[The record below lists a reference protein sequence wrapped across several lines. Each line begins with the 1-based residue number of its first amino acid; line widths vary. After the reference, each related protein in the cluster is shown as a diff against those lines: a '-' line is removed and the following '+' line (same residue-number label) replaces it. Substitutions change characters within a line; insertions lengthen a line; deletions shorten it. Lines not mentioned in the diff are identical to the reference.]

1 MAETSIYLDEDLKA
15 DLDEIAHERSEPGNR
30 VSRSAI
36 IQEAAQEFVDRH
48 RSDENIGESDGDA
61 GGAQATN

>member
-15 DLDEIAHERSEPGNR
+15 DLDEIAHERSSPGNR

-36 IQEAAQEFVDRH
+36 IQEAAQEYVDRH
-48 RSDENIGESDGDA
+48 RSEEDLGEGDSPGEA
-61 GGAQATN
+61 TAQN

>member
-36 IQEAAQEFVDRH
+36 IQEAAEEYVERH
-48 RSDENIGESDGDA
+48 RSETGVGDDDPSA
-61 GGAQATN
+61 GAQATN

>member
-15 DLDEIAHERSEPGNR
+15 DLDEIAHERSVPGDR

-36 IQEAAQEFVDRH
+36 IQEAAQEYVDRH
-48 RSDENIGESDGDA
+48 RSDDDLGESDGDTA
-61 GGAQATN
+61 GAQATN

>member
-15 DLDEIAHERSEPGNR
+15 DLDEIAHERSSPGDR

-36 IQEAAQEFVDRH
+36 IQEAAREYVDRH
-48 RSDENIGESDGDA
+48 RSDVSEGDSDDSA
-61 GGAQATN
+61 SEAQATN

>member
-15 DLDEIAHERSEPGNR
+15 DLDEIAHERSEPGER

-36 IQEAAQEFVDRH
+36 IQEAAEEYVERH
-48 RSDENIGESDGDA
+48 RSEDDIGDGDSSTE
-61 GGAQATN
+61 AQATN

>member
-15 DLDEIAHERSEPGNR
+15 ELDEIAHERSEPGDR

-36 IQEAAQEFVDRH
+36 IQEAAEEYVDRH
-48 RSDENIGESDGDA
+48 RSDGDLGESDDSVD
-61 GGAQATN
+61 GAQATN

>member
-15 DLDEIAHERSEPGNR
+15 DLDEIAHDRSSPGDR

-36 IQEAAQEFVDRH
+36 IQEAAQEYVDRH
-48 RSDENIGESDGDA
+48 RSDENLGESDGDI
-61 GGAQATN
+61 GGSQATN